1 MVSPLAPASSSSSS
15 SQLPETVVIGV
26 LALQGAFIE
35 HIHYLQRLRPS
46 SHILQPIAVRSPQEL
61 AACHALIIPGGE
73 STVIASVAGR
83 TPGLLEALQ
92 DFVRDPTKP
101 VWGTC
106 AGMILM
112 AEQNGIGGG
121 KIIKGKERQQ
131 GWGGIEGLKVWRNL
145 YGTQLE
151 SFEAPLIIPGLSDP
165 SRPFNAIFIRAPAI
179 YSLPTSS
186 SSSTSS
192 SSHVESLSGPTG
204 LPTPDPSRPASPSS
218 SRPSGFSSPPLE
230 VLAAL
235 PPELCPPPPPAT
247 QSWATPTPRI
257 SARSWS
263 EKEGRW

>member
-1 MVSPLAPASSSSSS
+1 VATVSICWTCQPNHPDYRDHRGAS
-15 SQLPETVVIGV
+15 LT
-26 LALQGAFIE
+26 
-35 HIHYLQRLRPS
+35 HRRLRPS

-145 YGTQLE
+145 YG
-151 SFEAPLIIPGLSDP
+151 SKCAV
-165 SRPFNAIFIRAPAI
+165 RR
-179 YSLPTSS
+179 
-186 SSSTSS
+186 
-192 SSHVESLSGPTG
+192 
-204 LPTPDPSRPASPSS
+204 
-218 SRPSGFSSPPLE
+218 SGFP
-230 VLAAL
+230 
-235 PPELCPPPPPAT
+235 
-247 QSWATPTPRI
+247 
-257 SARSWS
+257 
-263 EKEGRW
+263 